1 MSANCPICGD
11 WLDERFLVRNNETEF
26 RFSPVVILSFIASDI
41 FKLVTLCVML
51 CL

>member
-1 MSANCPICGD
+1 MGANCPICGD

-41 FKLVTLCVML
+41 FKIVTLCVML